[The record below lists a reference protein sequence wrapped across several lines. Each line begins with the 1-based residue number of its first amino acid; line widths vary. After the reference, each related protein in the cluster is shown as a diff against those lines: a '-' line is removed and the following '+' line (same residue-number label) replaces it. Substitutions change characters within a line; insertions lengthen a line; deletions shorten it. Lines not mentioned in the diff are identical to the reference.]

1 MLPHRPARAALYA
14 VAGAALSVLL
24 LAAPAGAARL
34 YGTDRCV
41 SDKLRAVGEVCQAVL
56 RSYEVWEGHQDQARL
71 DASLGKARVKLAK
84 AWGRAEKRVAK
95 EVDCAETTATSAEVA
110 GLVED
115 AAQALAAAVNDG
127 LDLGVKGDAQCGAE
141 LLRAAQGA
149 CEDLLRAQSLHLR
162 QRTADRRRLRL
173 QADEATVLAD
183 FQESAGAAR
192 NGCPTNATT
201 LVLQD
206 QLEGL
211 VDEAVHAATV
221 SPAVDDQAWERI
233 TPEEEVS
240 YLGRKLHP
248 ICAHGTPYAF
258 FARRGTVNKLA
269 IFYGGGGACWNY
281 GTCVQLPVYKQEV
294 TETETPNSV
303 TTGFGDYADPRNP
316 FHDWNAVFVSY
327 CTGDVH
333 WGDEAYPHDLNGTVE
348 TIQHKGAV
356 NARVAEKWARD
367 HFVNPEEIFVSGSSA
382 GAYGA
387 IAQAPYLME
396 FAWPS
401 SQFAVV
407 GDAGNGVITEEF
419 LVNDI
424 SKWGVE
430 KNAPRW
436 IEALD
441 GPITELSIVD
451 LYVEVARQYPWNRLG
466 TLTSA
471 YDGTSGGQ
479 SGFYNIMRNHGN
491 PISALVWWNAS
502 CEWNG
507 IMRAQNVET
516 ASRASNF
523 HYYIGPGFRHTAFG
537 NDKVYDQ
544 TTGNVPTIVSWVEA
558 MLAGS
563 PDWVNVEC
571 EDCGQRVA
579 SDPELPEGPPP
590 PFDMDGNIVCDPAPP
605 E

>member
-1 MLPHRPARAALYA
+1 MLLHRPARAALCA
-14 VAGAALSVLL
+14 VAGAALCVLL
-24 LAAPAGAARL
+24 LPAPSGAAKL

-56 RSYEVWEGHQDQARL
+56 RSYEGWEGNQDQARL

-84 AWGRAEKRVAK
+84 AWGRAERRVAK

-141 LLRAAQGA
+141 LLGAAQGA

-173 QADEATVLAD
+173 QADEAMVLAD

-221 SPAVDDQAWERI
+221 SPAVDDTDWEPI
-233 TPEEEVS
+233 VPDAEVS
-240 YLGRKLHP
+240 YLGRKLQP
-248 ICAHGTPYAF
+248 ICSFETPFTFY
-258 FARRGTVNKLA
+258 ARRGTVNKLVM
-269 IFYGGGGACWNY
+269 YYQGGGACWNY
-281 GTCVQLPVYKQEV
+281 GTCALPTFDTVGGD
-294 TETETPNSV
+294 PRGASS
-303 TTGFGDYADPRNP
+303 GFADYDDLRNP
-316 FHDWNAVFVSY
+316 FRDWNAVFVSY

-333 WGDEAYPHDLNGTVE
+333 WGDARYPHEQNGEILEVE
-348 TIQHKGAV
+348 HKGAV

-367 HFVNPEEIFVSGSSA
+367 HFVNPEEVFVTGSSA

-387 IAQAPYLME
+387 IAQSPYLME

-401 SQFAVV
+401 SQFAVL
-407 GDAGNGVITEEF
+407 GDAGNGVITNDF

-424 SKWGVE
+424 SKWGIE
-430 KNAPRW
+430 KNVPRW

-441 GPITELSIVD
+441 TPITDLSIVD
-451 LYVEVARQYPWNRLG
+451 FYVEVARQYPWNRFG
-466 TLTSA
+466 TYTTA
-471 YDGTSGGQ
+471 YDGSSGGQ

-491 PISALVWWNAS
+491 PVAGLVWWNAT
-502 CEWNG
+502 CEWDAN
-507 IMRAQNVET
+507 MRAQDLET
-516 ASRASNF
+516 AARASNF
-523 HYYIGPGFRHTAFG
+523 RYYIGSGSAHTIYG
-537 NDKVYDQ
+537 RDKIYDD
-544 TTGNVPTIVSWVEA
+544 TTGGVPTAVSWIEA

-571 EDCGQRVA
+571 QDCGTRVPG
-579 SDPELPEGPPP
+579 DPTVPEGPPP
-590 PFDMDGNIVCDPAPP
+590 PFDTNGNIVCDPAPP